1 MGTAVNR
8 GEVLHQVARL
18 TAHPLF
24 HGAESLCK
32 LLRYLAEHSMENP
45 GTPLKEYQ
53 IATEVFGRPPD
64 FDPRIDSIVRVQ
76 TGRLRSKLAEYYSGD
91 GAEDP
96 IVLEIPKGS
105 YSLTVHHRT
114 TPHRTQAVNGDA
126 LGQAARPVAHMTWLL
141 LATGLGAGLL
151 LALLI
156 APVVSSRWGGP
167 EAPALAPELRR
178 FWGTFTEGPEPP
190 LVVFSNAE
198 FVGRPETGMRYFD
211 PARDA
216 REDILDHYTG
226 VGEVMAVHELDRV
239 FTALRHPVR
248 VKRGRLLTW
257 DEARNVD
264 LIFIGSPSENLS
276 LRELPNTQNFVFEVL
291 KTPAR
296 PYDLAIVN
304 RNPRPGERAAY
315 SASSSLPVTEDYSI
329 VSLLPGLV
337 PARKVLVLAGTTTL
351 GTQAAV
357 EYVCRSVK
365 LQELFTKLK
374 LRADD
379 RIPDFE
385 AVLHV
390 KISGGVPV
398 QSRIVALR
406 QGKS

>member
-1 MGTAVNR
+1 MATAVNR

-32 LLRYLAEHSMENP
+32 LLRYLAEHSIDNP
-45 GTPLKEYQ
+45 GVPLKEYQ

-105 YSLTVHHRT
+105 YSLAVRHRAI
-114 TPHRTQAVNGDA
+114 PHRSQTANGDA
-126 LGQAARPVAHMTWLL
+126 LRYPRPVPHMAWLL

-151 LALLI
+151 VALLI
-156 APVVSSRWGGP
+156 APVVSPRWRSS
-167 EAPALAPELRR
+167 EAPPLAPELQR
-178 FWGTFTEGPEPP
+178 FWSAFTEGPEPP

-276 LRELPNTQNFVFEVL
+276 LRELPNTQNFVFELL

-304 RNPRPGERAAY
+304 RNPRPGERTAY
-315 SASSSLPVTEDYSI
+315 SASGSLPVTEDYSI

-365 LQELFTKLK
+365 LQELFTKLN
-374 LRADD
+374 LRGED

-385 AVLHV
+385 AVLQV